1 MSGVA
6 AGGEQLLGFDF
17 GLSQIG
23 VASGHSATGLV
34 TPLEILN
41 CRDGGPPW
49 QAIHDLISEWQ
60 PARLLVGL
68 PLNLDGSD
76 GEITRLARRFGNRL
90 HGRSG
95 LPVSLV
101 DERYTSRAARE
112 QNRELGKPRAHDRI
126 DDLAA
131 SQIVQSYLDG
141 LSA

>member
-1 MSGVA
+1 MSAV

-17 GLSQIG
+17 GIRQIG

-34 TPLEILN
+34 TPLEILT

-49 QAIHDLISEWQ
+49 PAIHALIEEWQ
-60 PARLLVGL
+60 PTRLLVGL
-68 PLNLDGSD
+68 PLNLDGSEA
-76 GEITRLARRFGNRL
+76 EITRLARRFGNRL

-101 DERYTSRAARE
+101 DERYSSRAARE
-112 QNRELGKPRAHDRI
+112 QNSQLVKPRAHDRI

-131 SQIVQSYLDG
+131 SQIVQSYLNS
-141 LSA
+141 LPA